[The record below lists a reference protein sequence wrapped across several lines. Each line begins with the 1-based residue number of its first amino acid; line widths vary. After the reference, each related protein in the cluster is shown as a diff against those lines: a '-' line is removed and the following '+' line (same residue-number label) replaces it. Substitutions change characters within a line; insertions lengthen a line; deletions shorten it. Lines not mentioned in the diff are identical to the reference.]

1 MDAKRHASPATSPSK
16 RHRLSPNKRS
26 LDPASPIPKDDVVAD
41 AMQFDLPDVQIK
53 GLDRKV
59 PSSRATHQRNSRTAK
74 RRPDHLELN
83 AESDNLNAASDA
95 VADDVLHLPSTFGNE
110 QSKAAPAAAASRR
123 SVPLHLPVLRQV
135 FLSGEQEREDNAF
148 TALQRAK
155 VSAASLRTGE
165 DAVAFFALHGNTSH
179 IKFVYCNRRDA
190 GDQFRPYDLDVV
202 PRKQAAAE
210 YFTISASGVVHIA
223 PGQPTT
229 FMPLVDWIRESTN
242 FNVLTTIRFFKH
254 YIPAKAFRLWRTN
267 VRYNLYRKQRA
278 ALTASLFLA
287 KKSFCPSLMEINKL
301 IYELQA
307 IRLLNVKSQTYLA
320 KEFVKDQVEQRGRAA
335 KKFEEI
341 LEKLQALVG
350 RVCADVKERAR
361 ASTEGIVGGDAK
373 NMLTVMFPAQQKN
386 VSLVKMKE
394 ERAARLKHMRWATH
408 EADML
413 GTFVRLIDYMAVENL
428 VQLTLS
434 TNSEFLEVLQAPRKT
449 GLFQTTVSYGS
460 DGALAFGLNDADVVS
475 IVSKTIDGTIST
487 VESVPR
493 LLQMPTFKGMVA
505 GAAEPNVAGTIR
517 DSALFSETCA
527 AIEQRV
533 RRDFE
538 SATQIAQVF
547 EQWREVFDF
556 GERWDI
562 ARFRAQQPSVEE
574 IQACMSKQTAWHT
587 DIDRNMRPGYPVGI
601 FHIESRKLKN
611 QMLPL
616 VDKAIVEM
624 EELLLESFHD
634 KCDSV
639 LRLFTSRTA
648 ALGVE
653 PTTLKAFAEHIA
665 IQKKFKQDMA
675 NMLKLNDQVE
685 LMYDLLTNSVHKL
698 ALPSQDAVLLDELR
712 SAKKTFAE
720 RIIVEMDRSAM
731 RMPAMREQV
740 DSGIS
745 KLNSEVTLVDAALSQ
760 GIFTDVQAGPGDVL
774 VEVDRIGTALN
785 ALAEQ
790 ASTLN
795 TFQATF
801 DIDLYPFASL
811 ADAKAK
817 FETRREF
824 WTLYRDWLASVA
836 QWETAPFLTLDV
848 EAMNNS
854 VNRFARDIARVAKK
868 DPSPLTSL
876 VRAQI
881 DEWKA
886 TMPVI
891 LDLGNKS
898 MRTKHWEAMFAYV
911 GHVFVQGDPLDL
923 VKIRAINL
931 LGHKDLIA
939 DTVATAVGE
948 HAISTALASTRS
960 TWEALDLSLA
970 PYRDSND
977 AFVLVQLDGLIANL
991 EDSQLTLQTMQS
1003 SRFVANFKDEV
1014 DDWVRRL
1021 TLVGNVLDSWA
1032 TCQTTWT
1039 ELEPIFTSPDILKQ
1053 LPNEARRFADA
1064 DRSWRDMMRR
1074 VARKPNVLQACSA
1087 PGVLTTLTN
1096 ANNELDSLHKSLQQY
1111 LETKR
1116 IRFPRLYFLSD
1127 DEMLH
1132 MLSRTRAP
1140 ADLQPS
1146 LPKVFAGLTDLRLV
1160 HAGGDIVQLVA
1171 VLGPN
1176 GEAMQLEERADI
1188 AGNIEDWLHAI
1199 DRASRRS
1206 LREHIRAA
1214 AADDRRS
1221 ALVPSQA
1228 IVVADEIASTSRIE
1242 RAVAQGRPALQALAD
1257 QHRVDLA
1264 KMVDD
1269 ADAGDAVLVAIRDR
1283 DLLAALVDAD
1293 DDAGRRTTW
1302 NRHLRYYWDRADAH
1316 CIVRI
1321 GDATFRYGYEYFG
1334 QVRRLV
1340 PTPEASRCN
1349 LVVASAY
1356 AAHYGALVGGHIGAG
1371 KTATIVE
1378 LSAALGAYC
1387 LVVAGSALQDSAAI
1401 GQMFAGVAQSGS
1413 LVCLDDIQR
1422 APVDILSLIGQHA
1435 FTLQQA
1441 LLASRPDFFFEG
1453 RLIAL
1458 NASAGLLATISYDRP
1473 GSPPVLPDNLRAA
1486 FRPVTM
1492 SEPDPRV
1499 VAAALLA
1506 RQGLVNDD
1514 DARAVAFSLSR
1525 LLSSF
1530 RLLPSAPAIGRL
1542 ASLRR
1547 IIASSPARP
1556 PTASTIARA
1565 ALHELGP
1572 GLSDADHGVLRAM
1585 TRKLFGVALDDDAA
1599 AVTKGDDDGVGAAVA
1614 AELAAQ
1620 SWASADLGARFLRK
1634 VDDLHGALRDR
1645 RAVILVGAPAS
1656 GKSLCTALA
1665 VGAMSRLASGA
1676 PVARHAISTVAVP
1689 PRLLV
1694 GQCHPATRKWTDGI
1708 VTRIVRS
1715 PDRSVIVFDG
1725 PLPDTP
1731 IVGLAADRLLTL
1743 PTGERLLAPPSVS
1756 IVFEAGSLADA
1767 APAAIVRCAVIHF
1780 EADLV
1785 SPEALIR
1792 RWAVDYRVRFPDPVH
1807 ETLVTLL
1814 LDHTSAV
1821 AAWVMASCVERVRRT
1836 SPATLT
1842 TTLLSLLDALLQPD
1856 RAGGGLAS
1864 DGSAAAGTQES
1875 TARLLSMYFLFA
1887 LVWSAGA
1894 TCDSRS
1900 QLALSSYLRSRF
1912 AKGRSTGV
1920 PLPPEQGT
1928 LFDYYVGGAD
1938 RASYQ
1943 HWSQRPSAPFTYD
1956 PSVPFSSLRVAT
1968 LETARA
1974 KYLLELAVSVGA
1986 HSLLVGASGVGK
1998 TSLVVDEYLGGANR
2012 DALVGVTVQLAS
2024 WTTSTQVQ
2032 AQVEARL
2039 ETKRRGVV
2047 GPPVGKK
2054 LVVFVDDLHEAG
2066 PGPVELIRN
2075 AVGGGGGYHEHDRGL
2090 QFKRLVDCVFVG
2102 ALQTSAA
2109 HDLAWH
2115 PRLLRHFHVVSWAD
2129 PNEACFAS
2137 VFGPIV
2143 TGVLRQ
2149 AKDMEKLSEVVVTMT
2164 STVYAALAKVAPL
2177 HGLHALHDV
2186 FQGVARIAPAT
2197 LTPTVLA
2204 RAWAHEMRRVFRDRF
2219 EPGTAPFQAFSAA
2232 LHDQLGKKFPGAVDP
2247 SADDAALQFGDVV
2260 AGRATYG
2267 EVVGGSLDAVIG
2279 AHLERYNQ
2287 AHATRPMHLVM
2298 FPEAVAHLL
2307 RIGRVLGVPGGHLVL
2322 VGPAGCGRRSLT
2334 RLAAHI
2340 AGAECVAVD
2349 LDAASEYDDDGDDDG
2364 NDPLQASIRRALEV
2378 AVVDHRRVVL
2388 LVNLEGSVD
2397 GDGGGRPVAQRTLDD
2412 VVALVTGNRERICA
2426 MYGRGAAD
2434 LDDLLRRVQVN
2445 AESLGHAGLSTPD
2458 EIVDHLLGALRANLH
2473 AVVAAAAAGDALLPP
2488 ALLARCTVD
2497 RLQAWSHDALV
2508 CIAQQFMR
2516 AQAARLGL
2524 SPAIEAAAT
2533 RACVA
2538 VHESVVVGGA
2548 GPAAFLELVRIYLLL
2563 VQERRE
2569 QQGARA
2575 DRYAGGLGKLR
2586 ETGAA
2591 VDQMRAALV
2600 RLQPELAQAS
2610 ADTAALLAV
2619 LERDQQVVGEQ
2630 SFACARDTAD
2640 CADVTQRV
2648 EAIRD
2653 ECQRDLQA
2661 AMPAL
2666 DAAVASLDTINK
2678 DDLAVVK
2685 SFANPPKLV
2694 ELVMSAVCLLMGEPQ
2709 TWSSAKRLLSD
2720 MQILDLLRRFDKDA
2734 ISNRTMK
2741 KLQVYI
2747 DNAEFDP
2754 DNCRNV
2760 SLAAT
2765 SLCSWVCA
2773 IYRYALVADQIEPKR
2788 KALQQ
2793 AQDDLARAQ
2802 ALLAGKT
2809 DALADLQ
2816 ARLAA
2821 LRVRYQD
2828 SLTAQANLRAL
2839 VDTTGAR
2846 LARAEDLVARLSGQK
2861 ARWQAALDALDAS
2874 ARTLPGDALLAAGQ
2888 ITYAGA
2894 LSDGARRDLL
2904 RAWVG
2909 YARDAALPVV
2919 DAQAYALAALFAD
2932 PVVVRAWCAS
2942 GLPPDAHSVENGV
2955 IVERARRWPLLLDP
2969 QGQGNRWVKRMGR
2982 ARGLR
2987 VLTLT
2992 SAASSCAPVLEA
3004 AIRAGEPVLIEDV
3017 GAGDLDRH
3025 RRLLD
3030 AILVKQLF
3038 RKGGAGGPW
3047 HLQMGEGGAAIPYH
3061 ADFRLYLTTRLLDA
3075 GLSARASALVTV
3087 VDFRLVPHVLD
3098 QHLLTIAARIERPDL
3113 DQRHAGLLRQ
3123 VADGRRQL
3131 ADLDDRILS
3140 LLASSAAGLLDDAD
3154 LATTLSTSETMAR
3167 ALEADVAE
3175 SEATLV
3181 QIEVAREPYR
3191 VVAERASAIYF
3202 AMCDMSSVSPMYQ
3215 FPLDAFMDGFA
3226 RCLDGAGRSTPPA
3239 LLDDLTRAF
3248 LASASAS
3255 MFAAHADLFRFLVAV
3270 HGDRRAHRLADA
3282 DWDLFLGG
3290 PPSAAGT
3297 DLPAGIP
3304 ACARPWMTQ
3313 RAWTDVVGLSA
3324 LATFQGLGQSLG
3336 THPDA
3341 WAAYFA
3347 TTTTT
3352 TMAPIPDVALR
3363 DRLTP
3368 FQRLIVAKVLR
3379 PARLLAAT
3387 RQYVD
3392 EVLPATPA
3400 TPPSTDDLAAG
3411 VARHGSPRVPVVLL
3425 VADDDDDPLPA
3436 LLQGAVAQ
3444 RVLHVALGA
3453 RAQRARASALL
3464 VDARQSGAWL
3474 VVQNGH
3480 LDAAFLARA
3489 IVDEVAAADDDGAAT
3504 ATTAATFRLVLVAAP
3519 HAPLPAALVQRC
3531 ARVAWQASS
3540 PGAHA
3545 ASLDGCRRP
3554 AAARRLLAGLD
3565 AFHVAVGAATW
3576 HAPPLR
3582 TGAERRLGERAI
3594 RAHVN
3599 AADPADL
3606 DALRDTIVD
3615 VVYGGASAERTDR
3628 RRLRLLAADCFAA
3641 GDDDVP
3647 AYTAA
3652 PPDDADAA
3660 VFLRVLS
3667 SLRAPTTADRPATG
3681 DDDSSVVDDALDR
3694 CPASLALGGDGA
3706 SDDPVEMVVRREAH
3720 RVARVVDAV
3729 RRSLSARP
3737 VDADLRD
3744 AIAGDDRVP
3753 AAWARALPSSPGRTA
3768 SAWLADLAERAS
3780 FFRGDDADAGPVWL
3794 GAFVDPRAWLE
3805 AALPVPA
3812 GASIRCCAAAAQG
3825 AGGVLVRGLHLR
3837 GASWDAAAA
3846 CLTATND
3853 AAVCHLPTVR
3863 LVVVVADAS
3872 SSSPVVS
3879 TPLFRTAARMHVG
3892 VDEREDQLLGYI
3904 DLPVQ
3909 SSSPADE
3916 WARRPVALFVQPD

>member
-16 RHRLSPNKRS
+16 RHRLAPNKRS
-26 LDPASPIPKDDVVAD
+26 LEPASPIPKDDVVAD

-59 PSSRATHQRNSRTAK
+59 PSSRATHQRNSKTPK

-824 WTLYRDWLASVA
+824 WTLYRDWLAGVA

-960 TWEALDLSLA
+960 TWEVLDLSLA

-1096 ANNELDSLHKSLQQY
+1096 ANNELDSLQKSLQQY

-1146 LPKVFAGLTDLRLV
+1146 LPKVFAGVTDLRLV

-1257 QHRVDLA
+1257 QHRADLA

-1269 ADAGDAVLVAIRDR
+1269 ADAGDAVLAAIRDR

-1321 GDATFRYGYEYFG
+1321 GDATFRYAQLGFPQMPFPDWERR
-1334 QVRRLV
+1334 VRL
-1340 PTPEASRCN
+1340 
-1349 LVVASAY
+1349 
-1356 AAHYGALVGGHIGAG
+1356 AHVCGAV
-1371 KTATIVE
+1371 
-1378 LSAALGAYC
+1378 
-1387 LVVAGSALQDSAAI
+1387 
-1401 GQMFAGVAQSGS
+1401 
-1413 LVCLDDIQR
+1413 R
-1422 APVDILSLIGQHA
+1422 ACRGL
-1435 FTLQQA
+1435 
-1441 LLASRPDFFFEG
+1441 FFVF
-1453 RLIAL
+1453 
-1458 NASAGLLATISYDRP
+1458 
-1473 GSPPVLPDNLRAA
+1473 
-1486 FRPVTM
+1486 
-1492 SEPDPRV
+1492 
-1499 VAAALLA
+1499 
-1506 RQGLVNDD
+1506 
-1514 DARAVAFSLSR
+1514 DAR
-1525 LLSSF
+1525 
-1530 RLLPSAPAIGRL
+1530 P
-1542 ASLRR
+1542 
-1547 IIASSPARP
+1547 
-1556 PTASTIARA
+1556 
-1565 ALHELGP
+1565 H
-1572 GLSDADHGVLRAM
+1572 
-1585 TRKLFGVALDDDAA
+1585 
-1599 AVTKGDDDGVGAAVA
+1599 
-1614 AELAAQ
+1614 
-1620 SWASADLGARFLRK
+1620 
-1634 VDDLHGALRDR
+1634 
-1645 RAVILVGAPAS
+1645 
-1656 GKSLCTALA
+1656 
-1665 VGAMSRLASGA
+1665 
-1676 PVARHAISTVAVP
+1676 
-1689 PRLLV
+1689 
-1694 GQCHPATRKWTDGI
+1694 
-1708 VTRIVRS
+1708 
-1715 PDRSVIVFDG
+1715 
-1725 PLPDTP
+1725 
-1731 IVGLAADRLLTL
+1731 
-1743 PTGERLLAPPSVS
+1743 
-1756 IVFEAGSLADA
+1756 
-1767 APAAIVRCAVIHF
+1767 
-1780 EADLV
+1780 
-1785 SPEALIR
+1785 
-1792 RWAVDYRVRFPDPVH
+1792 RV
-1807 ETLVTLL
+1807 
-1814 LDHTSAV
+1814 
-1821 AAWVMASCVERVRRT
+1821 
-1836 SPATLT
+1836 
-1842 TTLLSLLDALLQPD
+1842 
-1856 RAGGGLAS
+1856 
-1864 DGSAAAGTQES
+1864 
-1875 TARLLSMYFLFA
+1875 
-1887 LVWSAGA
+1887 
-1894 TCDSRS
+1894 
-1900 QLALSSYLRSRF
+1900 
-1912 AKGRSTGV
+1912 
-1920 PLPPEQGT
+1920 
-1928 LFDYYVGGAD
+1928 
-1938 RASYQ
+1938 
-1943 HWSQRPSAPFTYD
+1943 
-1956 PSVPFSSLRVAT
+1956 
-1968 LETARA
+1968 
-1974 KYLLELAVSVGA
+1974 
-1986 HSLLVGASGVGK
+1986 
-1998 TSLVVDEYLGGANR
+1998 
-2012 DALVGVTVQLAS
+2012 
-2024 WTTSTQVQ
+2024 
-2032 AQVEARL
+2032 
-2039 ETKRRGVV
+2039 KRRCC
-2047 GPPVGKK
+2047 
-2054 LVVFVDDLHEAG
+2054 
-2066 PGPVELIRN
+2066 R
-2075 AVGGGGGYHEHDRGL
+2075 
-2090 QFKRLVDCVFVG
+2090 
-2102 ALQTSAA
+2102 
-2109 HDLAWH
+2109 
-2115 PRLLRHFHVVSWAD
+2115 
-2129 PNEACFAS
+2129 ACFC
-2137 VFGPIV
+2137 FG
-2143 TGVLRQ
+2143 LR
-2149 AKDMEKLSEVVVTMT
+2149 
-2164 STVYAALAKVAPL
+2164 
-2177 HGLHALHDV
+2177 
-2186 FQGVARIAPAT
+2186 F
-2197 LTPTVLA
+2197 
-2204 RAWAHEMRRVFRDRF
+2204 F
-2219 EPGTAPFQAFSAA
+2219 
-2232 LHDQLGKKFPGAVDP
+2232 
-2247 SADDAALQFGDVV
+2247 
-2260 AGRATYG
+2260 
-2267 EVVGGSLDAVIG
+2267 
-2279 AHLERYNQ
+2279 
-2287 AHATRPMHLVM
+2287 
-2298 FPEAVAHLL
+2298 
-2307 RIGRVLGVPGGHLVL
+2307 
-2322 VGPAGCGRRSLT
+2322 
-2334 RLAAHI
+2334 
-2340 AGAECVAVD
+2340 
-2349 LDAASEYDDDGDDDG
+2349 
-2364 NDPLQASIRRALEV
+2364 
-2378 AVVDHRRVVL
+2378 
-2388 LVNLEGSVD
+2388 
-2397 GDGGGRPVAQRTLDD
+2397 
-2412 VVALVTGNRERICA
+2412 
-2426 MYGRGAAD
+2426 
-2434 LDDLLRRVQVN
+2434 
-2445 AESLGHAGLSTPD
+2445 
-2458 EIVDHLLGALRANLH
+2458 
-2473 AVVAAAAAGDALLPP
+2473 
-2488 ALLARCTVD
+2488 
-2497 RLQAWSHDALV
+2497 V
-2508 CIAQQFMR
+2508 C
-2516 AQAARLGL
+2516 
-2524 SPAIEAAAT
+2524 
-2533 RACVA
+2533 
-2538 VHESVVVGGA
+2538 
-2548 GPAAFLELVRIYLLL
+2548 
-2563 VQERRE
+2563 
-2569 QQGARA
+2569 
-2575 DRYAGGLGKLR
+2575 
-2586 ETGAA
+2586 
-2591 VDQMRAALV
+2591 QMR
-2600 RLQPELAQAS
+2600 
-2610 ADTAALLAV
+2610 
-2619 LERDQQVVGEQ
+2619 
-2630 SFACARDTAD
+2630 
-2640 CADVTQRV
+2640 
-2648 EAIRD
+2648 
-2653 ECQRDLQA
+2653 
-2661 AMPAL
+2661 
-2666 DAAVASLDTINK
+2666 
-2678 DDLAVVK
+2678 
-2685 SFANPPKLV
+2685 
-2694 ELVMSAVCLLMGEPQ
+2694 
-2709 TWSSAKRLLSD
+2709 
-2720 MQILDLLRRFDKDA
+2720 
-2734 ISNRTMK
+2734 
-2741 KLQVYI
+2741 
-2747 DNAEFDP
+2747 
-2754 DNCRNV
+2754 
-2760 SLAAT
+2760 
-2765 SLCSWVCA
+2765 
-2773 IYRYALVADQIEPKR
+2773 
-2788 KALQQ
+2788 
-2793 AQDDLARAQ
+2793 
-2802 ALLAGKT
+2802 
-2809 DALADLQ
+2809 
-2816 ARLAA
+2816 
-2821 LRVRYQD
+2821 
-2828 SLTAQANLRAL
+2828 
-2839 VDTTGAR
+2839 
-2846 LARAEDLVARLSGQK
+2846 
-2861 ARWQAALDALDAS
+2861 
-2874 ARTLPGDALLAAGQ
+2874 
-2888 ITYAGA
+2888 
-2894 LSDGARRDLL
+2894 
-2904 RAWVG
+2904 
-2909 YARDAALPVV
+2909 
-2919 DAQAYALAALFAD
+2919 
-2932 PVVVRAWCAS
+2932 
-2942 GLPPDAHSVENGV
+2942 H
-2955 IVERARRWPLLLDP
+2955 
-2969 QGQGNRWVKRMGR
+2969 
-2982 ARGLR
+2982 
-2987 VLTLT
+2987 
-2992 SAASSCAPVLEA
+2992 
-3004 AIRAGEPVLIEDV
+3004 
-3017 GAGDLDRH
+3017 
-3025 RRLLD
+3025 
-3030 AILVKQLF
+3030 
-3038 RKGGAGGPW
+3038 
-3047 HLQMGEGGAAIPYH
+3047 
-3061 ADFRLYLTTRLLDA
+3061 
-3075 GLSARASALVTV
+3075 
-3087 VDFRLVPHVLD
+3087 
-3098 QHLLTIAARIERPDL
+3098 
-3113 DQRHAGLLRQ
+3113 
-3123 VADGRRQL
+3123 
-3131 ADLDDRILS
+3131 
-3140 LLASSAAGLLDDAD
+3140 
-3154 LATTLSTSETMAR
+3154 
-3167 ALEADVAE
+3167 
-3175 SEATLV
+3175 
-3181 QIEVAREPYR
+3181 
-3191 VVAERASAIYF
+3191 
-3202 AMCDMSSVSPMYQ
+3202 
-3215 FPLDAFMDGFA
+3215 
-3226 RCLDGAGRSTPPA
+3226 
-3239 LLDDLTRAF
+3239 
-3248 LASASAS
+3248 
-3255 MFAAHADLFRFLVAV
+3255 
-3270 HGDRRAHRLADA
+3270 
-3282 DWDLFLGG
+3282 
-3290 PPSAAGT
+3290 
-3297 DLPAGIP
+3297 
-3304 ACARPWMTQ
+3304 
-3313 RAWTDVVGLSA
+3313 
-3324 LATFQGLGQSLG
+3324 
-3336 THPDA
+3336 
-3341 WAAYFA
+3341 
-3347 TTTTT
+3347 
-3352 TMAPIPDVALR
+3352 
-3363 DRLTP
+3363 
-3368 FQRLIVAKVLR
+3368 
-3379 PARLLAAT
+3379 
-3387 RQYVD
+3387 
-3392 EVLPATPA
+3392 
-3400 TPPSTDDLAAG
+3400 
-3411 VARHGSPRVPVVLL
+3411 
-3425 VADDDDDPLPA
+3425 
-3436 LLQGAVAQ
+3436 
-3444 RVLHVALGA
+3444 
-3453 RAQRARASALL
+3453 
-3464 VDARQSGAWL
+3464 
-3474 VVQNGH
+3474 
-3480 LDAAFLARA
+3480 
-3489 IVDEVAAADDDGAAT
+3489 
-3504 ATTAATFRLVLVAAP
+3504 
-3519 HAPLPAALVQRC
+3519 
-3531 ARVAWQASS
+3531 
-3540 PGAHA
+3540 
-3545 ASLDGCRRP
+3545 
-3554 AAARRLLAGLD
+3554 
-3565 AFHVAVGAATW
+3565 
-3576 HAPPLR
+3576 
-3582 TGAERRLGERAI
+3582 
-3594 RAHVN
+3594 
-3599 AADPADL
+3599 
-3606 DALRDTIVD
+3606 
-3615 VVYGGASAERTDR
+3615 
-3628 RRLRLLAADCFAA
+3628 
-3641 GDDDVP
+3641 
-3647 AYTAA
+3647 
-3652 PPDDADAA
+3652 
-3660 VFLRVLS
+3660 
-3667 SLRAPTTADRPATG
+3667 
-3681 DDDSSVVDDALDR
+3681 
-3694 CPASLALGGDGA
+3694 
-3706 SDDPVEMVVRREAH
+3706 
-3720 RVARVVDAV
+3720 
-3729 RRSLSARP
+3729 
-3737 VDADLRD
+3737 
-3744 AIAGDDRVP
+3744 
-3753 AAWARALPSSPGRTA
+3753 
-3768 SAWLADLAERAS
+3768 
-3780 FFRGDDADAGPVWL
+3780 
-3794 GAFVDPRAWLE
+3794 
-3805 AALPVPA
+3805 
-3812 GASIRCCAAAAQG
+3812 
-3825 AGGVLVRGLHLR
+3825 
-3837 GASWDAAAA
+3837 
-3846 CLTATND
+3846 
-3853 AAVCHLPTVR
+3853 
-3863 LVVVVADAS
+3863 
-3872 SSSPVVS
+3872 
-3879 TPLFRTAARMHVG
+3879 
-3892 VDEREDQLLGYI
+3892 
-3904 DLPVQ
+3904 
-3909 SSSPADE
+3909 
-3916 WARRPVALFVQPD
+3916 